1 MQGAGQ
7 GVYGSIIIDENT
19 GEWVYNLDANDV
31 QRLSEN
37 QLFIERFTIAA
48 SDSFGGV
55 DAATITVEITGA
67 NDTPEIIRGIENFEF
82 TENSG
87 EDENQSQQLTKTGT
101 FAFEDRD
108 LNNVVNIS
116 WSLEGENSISWSGG
130 TIDEDIATILAN
142 GLFINESSGSA
153 SRCR

>member
-1 MQGAGQ
+1 MGLQ
-7 GVYGSIIIDENT
+7 
-19 GEWVYNLDANDV
+19 LDANDV
-31 QRLSEN
+31 QRQRK

-48 SDSFGGV
+48 SDSSGGL

-82 TENSG
+82 TENGG
-87 EDENQSQQLTKTGT
+87 EDENKSQGLIKTGT

-116 WSLEGENSISWSGG
+116 WSLESENSISWSGG
-130 TIDEDIATILAN
+130 TIDEDIATILAD
-142 GLFINESSGSA
+142 GLFINESSGHQVSLIGPTM
-153 SRCR
+153 STRLILIF